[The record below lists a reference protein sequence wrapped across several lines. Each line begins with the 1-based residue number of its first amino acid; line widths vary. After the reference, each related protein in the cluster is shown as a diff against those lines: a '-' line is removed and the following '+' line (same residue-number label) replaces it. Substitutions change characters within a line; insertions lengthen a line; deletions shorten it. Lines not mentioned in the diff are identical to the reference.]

1 MITREDLLKSSEY
14 WTEIIQNKI
23 YNDLA
28 EYIQNNDIP
37 NKHFVE
43 SLGISKGRVSQI
55 LNGGNLNFRID
66 TLVKLCLAI
75 DKIPDFHLVDV
86 NEFIS
91 KDSINTASIIF
102 KHTDTFHKRLGEML
116 GYKPDVK
123 TNNYNIDLNSNIT
136 IGESFSITEI
146 INTGSKAA

>member
-55 LNGGNLNFRID
+55 LNG
-66 TLVKLCLAI
+66 
-75 DKIPDFHLVDV
+75 
-86 NEFIS
+86 
-91 KDSINTASIIF
+91 
-102 KHTDTFHKRLGEML
+102 M
-116 GYKPDVK
+116 
-123 TNNYNIDLNSNIT
+123 
-136 IGESFSITEI
+136 ES
-146 INTGSKAA
+146 